1 MNCFVCQST
10 TNTTNFARISAD
22 IRWQPA
28 VDKFDPRYVGSEK
41 GGSMDTFLDT
51 MTVSG
56 AWKVEGQT
64 KAVEATLSGKAVR
77 EETSANEEVETKVDI
92 IELRKRWG
100 FPVDASAAQGKFA
113 LK

>member
-1 MNCFVCQST
+1 
-10 TNTTNFARISAD
+10 
-22 IRWQPA
+22 
-28 VDKFDPRYVGSEK
+28 
-41 GGSMDTFLDT
+41 MDTFLDT

-64 KAVEATLSGKAVR
+64 KAVEATLSGKTA
-77 EETSANEEVETKVDI
+77 EEEPLVNDEEDEEETKVDI